1 VPFEWFVAIRYLREG
16 RAQSALILSAVS
28 VGVAVIVFLS
38 ALIGGLQK
46 SLIRQT
52 VGSQAHIVVKPQE
65 EVPRALGGG
74 DGAAITRV
82 VEKPSQRLKSIDQWK
97 TVLSDVEGMSGVT
110 CASPTVVGPAFA
122 VRGDSERPITVRG
135 IDPDRFRCVVDVP
148 STIREGTY
156 QVGGGL
162 VVIGQEL
169 AKNLGLGVGDKLRVT
184 TQDGRATVLVVAGVF
199 DLGNKEVNEKWAFV
213 ALREAQSL
221 FALPGGATAIELK
234 VDRVF
239 DAEAVSVAVADRTGL
254 QADSWMK
261 SNAQLLAGLQAQE
274 SSKSMIEFFVVVAV
288 ALGIASVLI
297 VSVVQKSKEIGI
309 LRAVGTRTKSV
320 GRIFLVQGGLLG
332 LVGSVF
338 GCALGALLCSFFEG
352 VARNADGSPR
362 FPVDLSFE
370 LLGGATALA
379 VGIGLLAAA
388 LPARR
393 AAKLDPATAIR
404 G

>member
-1 VPFEWFVAIRYLREG
+1 MPFEWFVAIRYLREG
-16 RAQSALILSAVS
+16 RAQSALILAAVS

-52 VGSQAHIVVKPQE
+52 VGSQAQVVVRPRE
-65 EVPRALGGG
+65 EAPRPLGTG
-74 DGAAITRV
+74 DVAVAQLL
-82 VEKPSQRLKSIDQWK
+82 EKPSQRLRSIDQWRNV
-97 TVLSDVEGMSGVT
+97 TDELEGLPGVT
-110 CASPTVVGPAFA
+110 CASPTLGGPAFA
-122 VRGDSERPITVRG
+122 LRGDAQRSITLRG

-148 STIREGTY
+148 AAIREGAY
-156 QVGGGL
+156 EVGGGR
-162 VVIGQEL
+162 VVIGDEL
-169 AKNLGLGVGDKLRVT
+169 AKDLGVGVGDKLRVS
-184 TQDGRATVLVVAGVF
+184 TQDGRATVLDVAGVF
-199 DLGNKEVNEKWAFV
+199 DLGNKDINQKWALV
-213 ALREAQSL
+213 SLREAQSL

-234 VDRVF
+234 VDEVF
-239 DAEAVSVAVADRTGL
+239 EAEAVAQRAADRTGL

-297 VSVVQKSKEIGI
+297 VWVVQKSREIGI

-320 GRIFLVQGGLLG
+320 ARIFLLQGGLLG
-332 LVGSVF
+332 LVGAAF
-338 GCALGALLCSFFEG
+338 GCALGSALSIFFEG
-352 VARNADGSPR
+352 VAPNPDGSPR
-362 FPVDLSFE
+362 FPINLSFE
-370 LLGGATALA
+370 LLGGATLLA
-379 VGIGLLAAA
+379 IGIGLLSAA